1 MDRRRLPLL
10 LLCAAL
16 GSAGR
21 LSARPGNEGEPGPR
35 GDGPRFSVSFY
46 VFIYLFAY
54 FSRYG
59 GPGRRPPLGLG
70 ALSPG
75 GSAAAARCG
84 DAGGTAPA
92 APEESWGAE
101 SGASPRGAAG
111 GPEQR
116 RGAEPPAWQVPV
128 PPWAGAA
135 LSAGEAVPRRCA
147 RPPRPERRAAC
158 GCRACGVALPK
169 FSLIAESRSAPVRYP
184 PRSSAF
190 SRRFRSWRCVCV
202 RERARAFG
210 GDARAFCSPS
220 LRWFIFQVTF
230 DEGARW
236 VTERNDE
243 RRALSG
249 KSNRNTFRESTGCPD
264 PVLRGMRLLP
274 AGCGRCAQGAR
285 CHRIR
290 G

>member
-54 FSRYG
+54 FLRYG
-59 GPGRRPPLGLG
+59 GPGRRPPLGPG
-70 ALSPG
+70 ALAPG

-111 GPEQR
+111 GPSSAGVRNPLPGRCRSR
-116 RGAEPPAWQVPV
+116 RGLGRLSRRVKRCR
-128 PPWAGAA
+128 GA
-135 LSAGEAVPRRCA
+135 
-147 RPPRPERRAAC
+147 
-158 GCRACGVALPK
+158 
-169 FSLIAESRSAPVRYP
+169 APVRLAP
-184 PRSSAF
+184 SAAL
-190 SRRFRSWRCVCV
+190 
-202 RERARAFG
+202 RAGAGRA
-210 GDARAFCSPS
+210 
-220 LRWFIFQVTF
+220 
-230 DEGARW
+230 E
-236 VTERNDE
+236 
-243 RRALSG
+243 
-249 KSNRNTFRESTGCPD
+249 
-264 PVLRGMRLLP
+264 
-274 AGCGRCAQGAR
+274 
-285 CHRIR
+285 
-290 G
+290 